1 MKQHWIEIEGELISL
16 EDTPILLKNLNLMP
30 IFLRRYFESKFTEKI
45 IPSKDEQIEYQKKFM
60 RRENIANKEDLK
72 DWLKFNGV
80 KESDLNLNIYNS
92 VKLEK
97 FKEDKFSQYVEEIFL
112 KRKSSLDRVTYSII
126 RVKSKEK
133 IVELHLRLKEEE
145 ATFPDLSAEFSEGIE
160 NVLHGLV
167 GPLEL
172 GRVNPYIAERLK
184 ASKPGKLWPPF
195 EIDGWWVILRHERLI
210 PATLNDTMRQRLIN
224 EMYESWI
231 MDKIKNALEKLEKT
245 KV

>member
-1 MKQHWIEIEGELISL
+1 MKQHWIDIEGELISL

-30 IFLRRYFESKFTEKI
+30 IFLRRYFESKFTKEI
-45 IPSKDEQIEYQKKFM
+45 IPSKKEQIEYQKKFM
-60 RRENIANKEDLK
+60 RRENISNKEDLK

-97 FKEDKFSQYVEEIFL
+97 FKEDKFSKYVEDIFL

-172 GRVNPYIAERLK
+172 GRVNPNIAERLK
-184 ASKPGKLWPPF
+184 ASKSGQLWTPF
-195 EIDGWWVILRHERLI
+195 ELDGWWVILRHERLI
-210 PATLNDTMRQRLIN
+210 PATLNDAMRQRLIN

-231 MDKIKNALEKLEKT
+231 MDKIKSALGNLEKT

>member
-1 MKQHWIEIEGELISL
+1 MKQHWIDIEGDLISL
-16 EDTPILLKNLNLMP
+16 EDTPVLLKNLNLMP
-30 IFLRRYFESKFTEKI
+30 IFLRRYFESKLTEKI
-45 IPSKDEQIEYQKKFM
+45 KPNREEQLDYQKKFM
-60 RRENIANKEDLK
+60 AREGILNKESLK

-80 KESDLNLNIYNS
+80 EEDELNLNIYNS

-97 FKEDKFSQYVEEIFL
+97 FKKEKFSQYLEDIFL

-133 IVELHLRLKEEE
+133 IIELHLRLKEEE

-172 GRVNPYIAERLK
+172 GRVNPFIAERLK
-184 ASKPGKLWPPF
+184 ASKSGQLWPPF
-195 EIDGWWVILRHERLI
+195 ELEGWWVILRHERLI
-210 PATLNDTMRQRLIN
+210 PATLNDAMRQRLIN
-224 EMYESWI
+224 EMYESWM
-231 MDKIKNALEKLEKT
+231 MDKIKNALAQLEKT